1 MSAVLFTYFVTWREL
16 LILGSRLLEGESS
29 IRRRKYRVIT
39 FRKYQVEMI
48 VPLRTTTY
56 LLLIL
61 ILTGVPKCRIVD
73 PELVMFCYLNGG
85 PVAWSSKLQ
94 PSPALST
101 TEAEFYAMC
110 DTAKEIRRLQMVLG
124 ELGFPQP
131 PRPYVKAVGEP
142 GVKNTGTIM
151 FEDNVSSMG
160 VGKQDGFLSKTR
172 HIDLR
177 LQFIQDCV

>member
-1 MSAVLFTYFVTWREL
+1 ML
-16 LILGSRLLEGESS
+16 
-29 IRRRKYRVIT
+29 
-39 FRKYQVEMI
+39 
-48 VPLRTTTY
+48 
-56 LLLIL
+56 
-61 ILTGVPKCRIVD
+61 
-73 PELVMFCYLNGG
+73 YLNGG

-110 DTAKEIRRLQMVLG
+110 DTAKEVRRLQMVLG

-131 PRPYVKAVGEP
+131 PRPYVKSVGEP

-160 VGKQDGFLSKTR
+160 VGKQDGFSSKTR

-177 LQFIQDCV
+177 LQFIQDWVQRGYMSIVYCPTAWMIADILTKVPGPAVFNLLRPKLLGSWYQMA